1 MPSCS
6 PTSEYVLKSW
16 GAMHALQDKIAIVT
30 GAGRGTGRALA
41 LKFASAGAR
50 LVINDVS
57 EAPAAEVMQ
66 AIRDT
71 GADAALCAGD
81 ITMPDFGDRFV
92 ATALQTF
99 GGLDLVVN
107 NASYVWP
114 AMIDDMTDEQFV
126 AMVDV
131 NMTAPFRILRAAGR
145 FFKSEAARAASYQRK
160 VVNVSSVLAVSGGP
174 TVVNYGSA
182 KAGLNGITYALA
194 REWGPLGVNVNGVGL
209 GLIDTRLGTLG
220 NARSPPI
227 EIGDRKISFAIPP
240 ERQEAYIKRTA
251 LGRSGTP
258 EEAAGGIYLL
268 CLPEADYITGE
279 VILVSG
285 GQLR

>member
-1 MPSCS
+1 M
-6 PTSEYVLKSW
+6 T
-16 GAMHALQDKIAIVT
+16 ALQDKVAIVS

-41 LKFASAGAR
+41 LKLAAAGAR
-50 LVINDVS
+50 VVVNDVS
-57 EAPAAEVMQ
+57 EAPAAEVVQ
-66 AIRDT
+66 AIRNA
-71 GADAALCAGD
+71 GGDAVLCVGD
-81 ITMPDFGDRFV
+81 ITASDFGDRFV
-92 ATALQTF
+92 AKALETF
-99 GGLDLVVN
+99 GGLDIVIN

-114 AMIDDMTDEQFV
+114 AMIDDMTDEQFI

-145 FFKSEAARAASYQRK
+145 FFKSEVARAAPYQRK

-174 TVVNYGSA
+174 TVVNYGAA

-194 REWGPLGVNVNGVGL
+194 REWGPLRINVNGVGL

-220 NARSPPI
+220 SADSAPI
-227 EIGDRKISFAIPP
+227 AIGDRKIKFAIPQ
-240 ERQEAYIKRTA
+240 ERQQNYIQRTA

-258 EEAAGGIYLL
+258 EEAAGAIYLL

>member
-1 MPSCS
+1 LDASLS
-6 PTSEYVLKSW
+6 KS
-16 GAMHALQDKIAIVT
+16 LEDRVAIIT

-41 LKFASAGAR
+41 LKMARAGAR
-50 LVINDVS
+50 VVVNDITES
-57 EAPAAEVMQ
+57 AA
-66 AIRDT
+66 ADT
-71 GADAALCAGD
+71 VATIAAQHGVATLCAGD
-81 ITMPDFGDRFV
+81 ITQADFGERFV
-92 ATALQTF
+92 ATALDRF
-99 GGLDLVVN
+99 GGLDIVIN

-114 AMIDDMTDEQFV
+114 ALIEDMADEQFM

-145 FFKSEAARAASYQRK
+145 FFKSDLARQAGYQRK

-174 TVVNYGSA
+174 TVVNYGAA

-194 REWGPLGVNVNGVGL
+194 REWGPLGINVNAVGL

-220 NARSPPI
+220 NETSAPLTIGARQI
-227 EIGDRKISFAIPP
+227 QFAIP
-240 ERQEAYIKRTA
+240 EGRQQAYKQRTA

-258 EEAAGGIYLL
+258 EEAAGAIYLL

-279 VILVSG
+279 VIMVSG

>member
-1 MPSCS
+1 M
-6 PTSEYVLKSW
+6 T
-16 GAMHALQDKIAIVT
+16 ALDKIAIVS

-41 LKFASAGAR
+41 LKLAAAGAR
-50 LVINDVS
+50 VVVNDVS
-57 EAPAAEVMQ
+57 EAPAAEVVN
-66 AIRDT
+66 AIRDA
-71 GADAALCAGD
+71 GGKAVLCAGD
-81 ITMPDFGDRFV
+81 ITASDFGDRFV
-92 ATALQTF
+92 GKALEAF
-99 GGLDLVVN
+99 GGLDIVIN

-114 AMIDDMTDEQFV
+114 AMIDEMSDEQFI

-145 FFKSEAARAASYQRK
+145 FFKSEAARAAPYQRK

-174 TVVNYGSA
+174 TVVNYGAA

-194 REWGPLGVNVNGVGL
+194 REWGPLGINVNGVGL

-220 NARSPPI
+220 DSDSAPLA
-227 EIGDRKISFAIPP
+227 IGDRTIKFAIPQD
-240 ERQEAYIKRTA
+240 RQKSYIQRTA

-258 EEAAGGIYLL
+258 EEAAGAIYLL

>member
-1 MPSCS
+1 M
-6 PTSEYVLKSW
+6 
-16 GAMHALQDKIAIVT
+16 GALQDRVAIVS

-41 LKFASAGAR
+41 LKLASAGAR
-50 LVINDVS
+50 VIVNDVS
-57 EAPAAEVMQ
+57 EAPAAEVVE
-66 AIRDT
+66 AIRAAG
-71 GADAALCAGD
+71 GAAALCAGD
-81 ITMPDFGDRFV
+81 ITAEDFGERFV
-92 ATALQTF
+92 ASALETF
-99 GGLDLVVN
+99 GGLDIVIN

-114 AMIDDMTDEQFV
+114 AMIEDMTDEQFM

-145 FFKSEAARAASYQRK
+145 FFKSDAARTASYQRK

-174 TVVNYGSA
+174 TVVNYGAA
-182 KAGLNGITYALA
+182 KAGLNGMTYALA
-194 REWGPLGVNVNGVGL
+194 REWGPLRINVNGVAL

-220 NARSPPI
+220 NPDSAPI
-227 EIGDRKISFAIPP
+227 SIGDRTIKFAIPQD
-240 ERQEAYIKRTA
+240 RQKNYVQRTA

-258 EEAAGGIYLL
+258 EEAAGAIYLL